1 MIRSLIQ
8 LSAADPGFGGGGG
21 GGTDGGCGWGGCG
34 RWVPLPP
41 QLGGMG
47 ERCKFPHRGLGR
59 GPRSFAILL
68 YSNHETR

>member
-1 MIRSLIQ
+1 MGAHPSTNVT
-8 LSAADPGFGGGGG
+8 AADPGFGGGG

-34 RWVPLPP
+34 RGVPLPP

-47 ERCKFPHRGLGR
+47 ERCKLPHRGLGR
-59 GPRSFAILL
+59 SPRSFAILL